1 MMNSLQRCIAQE
13 RAEGVREDDS
23 VKGQRE
29 LKRLLV
35 IRYDLPIAII
45 EGIIKLAATEG
56 LT

>member
-1 MMNSLQRCIAQE
+1 MNSLQRCIAQE
-13 RAEGVREDDS
+13 WAEGVREDDS